1 MVACKDER
9 NGGILKENYK
19 MKNGNFIK
27 TSWKKFAKFSLG
39 AKIVLTFYFVLFVFE
54 AIIHL
59 FPIFFVLNNSFKN
72 TYDPLNAMAVEFDLF
87 TTKNFVNV
95 FTKFKWGGLNFFG
108 MFINSLWS
116 TCLYIFVNVA
126 SSTMLAYALARFRF
140 PGRNFLYGIVIFI
153 QTVPIMGGGAADFKL
168 RSSLGMVNNPGLL
181 WISWAMGFDYT
192 CFILY
197 GIFQG
202 ISRSYSE
209 SAKLDGAS
217 SLQVLLKIMLPQ
229 ALPAILAMCV
239 TNFTTRW
246 NDYATFQLYLSK
258 YPNLAFGLYQF
269 ANSGSNTSAYAGGK
283 LTYYAALLC
292 ASVPVIVIYASSQSL
307 ILKNIAVGGLK
318 G

>member
-1 MVACKDER
+1 
-9 NGGILKENYK
+9 
-19 MKNGNFIK
+19 MKIK
-27 TSWKKFAKFSLG
+27 SFAKSLWKKFAKFNIV
-39 AKIVLTFYFVLFVFE
+39 AKAVLTLYFLLFLIE
-54 AIIHL
+54 SIIHL
-59 FPIFFVLNNSFKN
+59 VPVFFVLNNAFKN
-72 TYDPLNAMAVEFDLF
+72 TYNPLNALSVQPELF
-87 TTKNFVNV
+87 TFKNFLNV
-95 FTKFKWGGLNFFG
+95 FTKFKWAGIGYFE
-108 MFINSLWS
+108 MFMNSLWA
-116 TCLYIFVNVA
+116 TCLFIFVNVA

-153 QTVPIMGGGAADFKL
+153 QTVPIMGAGAADFKL
-168 RSSLGMVNNPGLL
+168 RSSLGMVNNPALL

-192 CFILY
+192 CFILF

-209 SAKLDGAS
+209 SAKLDGAT

-246 NDYATFQLYLSK
+246 NDYTTFQIYLNK
-258 YPNLAFGLYQF
+258 YPNLAFGLFQF
-269 ANSGSNTSAYAGGK
+269 ANSGSNTSAFSGGK

-292 ASVPVIVIYASSQSL
+292 AAMPVVVVYATSQGL
-307 ILKNIAVGGLK
+307 ILKNISVGGLK